1 MAQVAD
7 LGRKGDTG
15 LSIEDQ
21 VGPNKENREGGNGD
35 KQCYSGIVVGWGYRW
50 ETEESMMCPENDTN
64 SHVAGTWYLQESNEG
79 EGKNSNHHRP

>member
-35 KQCYSGIVVGWGYRW
+35 KQCYSGIVVGWGYR
-50 ETEESMMCPENDTN
+50 
-64 SHVAGTWYLQESNEG
+64 
-79 EGKNSNHHRP
+79 